1 MSKPTIGI
9 ITALPIEFAAVKQL
23 IIEGK
28 ETNRPGAGAG
38 RRYVEGNIPSRHGGA
53 HSVVLC
59 LADMGNN
66 IAAVRATLLL
76 EHFPSVE
83 SIVMTGIAG
92 GAPHPN
98 VPALHIRLGDIVVSN
113 WKGVIQYDMTEL
125 GEINCSPR
133 PPAAQLIEAV
143 RLLEVDALEK
153 RFPWE
158 LHISNAMEALNWK
171 KPAQSA
177 DRLFSSED
185 PTVELAHPSDEKR
198 RGTTPRVFSG
208 AIASSNELLKN
219 PLKRDALRD
228 KHGVRAIEMETSGI
242 ADATWGADRGYLGVR
257 GICDYC
263 DSHKNYEW
271 QEYAAVVAAAYT
283 RALIESMPA
292 TSALTNNTEPPKV
305 DRVFDVPFQE
315 NPYFT
320 GRKELLVEIRS
331 RFLKQKRVPSFQGV
345 CGLGGIGK
353 TQVAIHYAF
362 RYQNEYATTFWIR
375 SDTTIQLT
383 DGFRSIA
390 KRLGLPYDETRR
402 DEVIP
407 IVRNWLAKNS
417 NWLLIFDNADAPLIL
432 KEYLPNQGAGHIIV
446 TSRVNKLES
455 IGVSET
461 LELPKLPLESAT
473 DFLLHRTG
481 RKLDSPERTLANE
494 LAKEIDGLPLAL
506 EQAGAYIN
514 AMSVTFERYLT
525 NYREA
530 RNRIEF
536 LDKQHPVTGDYDST
550 VATTWMVNF
559 MEVEKESSASAD
571 LLRFSS
577 FLDPDCIPFELIIH
591 GASEIAPAL
600 HAAIEDSNDP
610 ILAVLESL
618 EPLARFSLVY
628 VDREN
633 EMYSM
638 HRLVQEVLK
647 MRDDT

>member
-1 MSKPTIGI
+1 MQSPTIGI
-9 ITALPIEFAAVKQL
+9 ITALPKEFASVRHL
-23 IIEGK
+23 LNDCK
-28 ETNRPGAGAG
+28 EASVPGAGAG
-38 RRYVEGNIPSRHGGA
+38 RRYVLGTLPSKHGGT

-66 IAAVRATLLL
+66 IAATRATLLL
-76 EHFPSVE
+76 EHFPTVMSV
-83 SIVMTGIAG
+83 IMTGIAG
-92 GAPHPN
+92 GVPHPT
-98 VPALHIRLGDIVVSN
+98 VPALHVRLGDIVVSN
-113 WKGVIQYDMTEL
+113 WKGVIQYDMVEL
-125 GEINCSPR
+125 SEINYSPR
-133 PPAAQLIEAV
+133 PPSSQLLDAV
-143 RLLEVDALEK
+143 RLLEADALEK
-153 RFPWE
+153 QFPWE
-158 LHISNAMEALNWK
+158 RYIEAAMKGLDWK
-171 KPAQSA
+171 KPPRTH
-177 DRLFSSED
+177 DRLFSSDD
-185 PTVELAHPSDEKR
+185 PATEVDHPADSNR
-198 RGTTPRVFSG
+198 RGVKPRVFLG
-208 AIASSNELLKN
+208 AIASANELLKD
-219 PLKRDALRD
+219 PLRRDGLRD
-228 KHGVRAIEMETSGI
+228 KHGVRAVEMETSGI
-242 ADATWGADRGYLGVR
+242 ADATWGAERGYLGIR

-292 TSALTNNTEPPKV
+292 PKTTSKYERENE
-305 DRVFDVPFQE
+305 RVFEVPFHE

-320 GRKELLVEIRS
+320 GRDELLEELHS
-331 RFLKQKRVPSFQGV
+331 RLSKQKRIPSIQGV

-353 TQVAIHYAF
+353 TQVALHYAYT
-362 RYQNEYATTFWIR
+362 YQKEYATTFWIR

-383 DGFRSIA
+383 DGFLAIA

-407 IVRNWLAKNS
+407 VVRNWLAKNS

-432 KEYLPNQGAGHIIV
+432 KQYLPNQGDGHIIV
-446 TSRVNKLES
+446 TSRVNKLDS

-461 LELPKLPLESAT
+461 LELPKLPHESAT

-481 RKLDSPERTLANE
+481 RKLDSPERKLAYE

-514 AMSVTFERYLT
+514 AMSVTFERYLA

-536 LDKQHPVTGDYDST
+536 LDEQEPVAGDYDST

-600 HAAIEDSNDP
+600 HAAIEKADDP
-610 ILAVLESL
+610 ILAVLEAL
-618 EPLARFSLVY
+618 RPLARFSLVY
-628 VDREN
+628 VDRDN

-647 MRDDT
+647 IRDDT